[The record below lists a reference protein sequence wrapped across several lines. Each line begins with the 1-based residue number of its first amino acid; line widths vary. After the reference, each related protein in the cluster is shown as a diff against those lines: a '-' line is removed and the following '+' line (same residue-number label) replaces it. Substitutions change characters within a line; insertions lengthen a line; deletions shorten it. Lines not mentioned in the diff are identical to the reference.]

1 MNILDKLFGSPINPL
16 ELWMRKAVRVCLE
29 LDDLTASDDE
39 VAGTALDIIGTAQS
53 PSSLAF
59 FGNHILAFPLT
70 YATVAYWNGTD
81 NSGDPLVCALYN
93 MDLKILDLLLR
104 FKGCKPYD
112 PTHPLNSLHKEFHDI
127 MDNDRRG
134 KQSYAPSRLFVHS
147 SGNSGLIIWWIA
159 TRAIQDILLRHQFDS
174 WQSWMDELWRT
185 VHPGFS
191 VVFTELAE
199 REGNAFVQY
208 SVKDI
213 NSMEEQTRRMLR
225 EIRSR

>member
-1 MNILDKLFGSPINPL
+1 MLDKLFGSSISPL

-29 LDDLTASDDE
+29 SDNLAASDDE
-39 VAGTALDIIGTAQS
+39 VARTASHILGIAQS

-59 FGNHILAFPLT
+59 FGSHILAFPLT

-93 MDLKILDLLLR
+93 MDLKVLDLLLR
-104 FKGCKPYD
+104 FKGCKPYN
-112 PTHPLNSLHKEFHDI
+112 PGHPLNVLHKEYYDL

-134 KQSYAPSRLFVHS
+134 KRLYAPSRLFAHS
-147 SGNSGLIIWWIA
+147 SGNSGLIVWWVA
-159 TRAIQDILLRHQFDS
+159 TRAVQDILLRHQFHG
-174 WQSWMDELWRT
+174 WQSWMDELWQT

-199 REGNAFVQY
+199 REGNSFVQY
-208 SVKDI
+208 FVKDI
-213 NSMEEQTRRMLR
+213 NRMEEQTRRTVH